1 MDGAAS
7 LPGPIGLQNNQ
18 PIKLLSELA
27 LGPHTFKVDAV
38 DNLGNPSS
46 TSVTFSIIVTAQSI
60 QDDVT
65 QFVASGQITSSN
77 EGNSLLSTLVSAAKA
92 RAANNCPN
100 AKTIYLSFIS
110 EVQSQ
115 TGKKIDLAAAAIMI
129 ADANY
134 LITHCP

>member
-1 MDGAAS
+1 MVQLLS
-7 LPGPIGLQNNQ
+7 RGPSVCRTTSPLSFW
-18 PIKLLSELA
+18 SELA

-77 EGNSLLSTLVSAAKA
+77 EGNSLLSKLVSAAKA

-100 AKTIYLSFIS
+100 AKIIYLSFIS